1 MILSK
6 NKFEIDVE
14 FTMKS
19 KETVSQGFGI
29 FLTNRNPIIIMNFQ
43 KMICFL
49 DLHHN
54 IKALGYSCIK

>member
-1 MILSK
+1 MILSE

-29 FLTNRNPIIIMNFQ
+29 FLTRPWGILVLNEER
-43 KMICFL
+43 
-49 DLHHN
+49 
-54 IKALGYSCIK
+54 